1 MGSRELKVV
10 ILGDSTQAQRAFSQ
24 LSAAADGSQT
34 KLQALSAKMNDFG
47 SKMTSA
53 GKKMTIGITA
63 PLALLGKKSFDA
75 ASDLNESFSKVSTVF
90 GVAAKDIDAF
100 SKTAAKSLGLS
111 RQEALDAAG
120 TFGNMFTQIGIA
132 APAAAGLSKEMIQLA
147 TDLGSFHNAD
157 ITEVINAQSS
167 AFRGEYDALQR
178 FIPTINA
185 ATVEQKALAMT
196 GKASTKELTLQE
208 KALAVQKLMME
219 GAGAATG
226 DFARTADGAAN
237 KQRILNATAKDASAT
252 LGEKLAPI
260 VEKVTTFLTG
270 LADKFSQLSP
280 KVQNFILLGAG
291 LAAVLGPLVTVF
303 GALAKVMSLLVAH
316 PAIAAIALLAAG
328 LIYAYTQSETFR
340 NIVDGAFRAV
350 ATAAVVMKDVAVGAI
365 GFLLDKFLAMAE
377 WMTKLAARAF
387 GWLPRYG
394 DDIKNAAKAVE
405 QLRDKVAS
413 LKDKEINLSVKFKTL
428 NAAEIMKGQYGGQ
441 IPGRAHGGP
450 VSSGTPYL
458 VGEEGPELF
467 VPGASGQII
476 PNGAGRGGGSGPGV
490 NVTMHVN
497 VPNYVGDKSELIRA
511 ITKEGGGELTRF
523 IIEELR
529 RYTGRGGTLGVA

>member
-1 MGSRELKVV
+1 MSSRELKVV
-10 ILGDSTQAQRAFSQ
+10 ILGDSSQAQRAFSQ

-34 KLQALSAKMNDFG
+34 KLQALSAKMNDVG
-47 SKMTSA
+47 SKMVNV
-53 GKKMTIGITA
+53 GKKMTLGVTL

-90 GVAAKDIDAF
+90 GKAGKDIDAF
-100 SKTAAKSLGLS
+100 SRTAAKSLGLS

-157 ITEVINAQSS
+157 ITEVIDAQSS
-167 AFRGEYDALQR
+167 AFRGEYDALQK

-185 ATVEQKALAMT
+185 ATVEQKALEMT
-196 GKASTKELTLQE
+196 GKKATKELTLQE

-237 KQRILNATAKDASAT
+237 KQRILTATAKDASAT
-252 LGEKLAPI
+252 FGEKLSPI
-260 VEKVTTFLTG
+260 IEKVTTFLTG

-340 NIVDGAFRAV
+340 RIVDGAFRGV
-350 ATAAVVMKDVAVGAI
+350 AAAAGFMKDVALTSI
-365 GFLLDKFLAMAE
+365 QFLVDKFLAAAE
-377 WMTKLAARAF
+377 WIVKAAAKAF
-387 GWLPRYG
+387 GWLPGVG
-394 DDIKNAAKAVE
+394 DDLKRASRAVE
-405 QLRDKVAS
+405 AFRNDVVGKLNS
-413 LKDKEINLSVKFKTL
+413 IPDKEITIRMRQQWDDAMNK
-428 NAAEIMKGQYGGQ
+428 
-441 IPGRAHGGP
+441 PGFLRRRAHGGP
-450 VSSGTPYL
+450 VTSGTPYL

-467 VPGASGQII
+467 VPGGNGQII
-476 PNGAGRGGGSGPGV
+476 PNGATVGRGGSGV

-523 IIEELR
+523 LIEEMR
-529 RYTGRGGTLGVA
+529 RYTGRGGTLGIA